1 MDQAKI
7 LVVEDEPIV
16 AKDIQQSLRR
26 LGYEVPATATSGEDA
41 LRKAGETKPD
51 LVIMDIVLKGGMDGV
66 ETAQYLKQ
74 RFDVPIVYLTAYAD
88 HQTLERAKTT
98 TPAGYMLK
106 PYQPNELRTTVELAL
121 HRSQIDR
128 HLKESLRWLVTA
140 VKCSGDAVIT
150 TNRAGRVTYLS
161 PAAETLTG
169 WGQQEAAGVELAVI
183 LSLNE
188 TQGTI
193 DSPARRAMTEC
204 RMVRMEEALLLAR
217 DGAAHHVEGSAAPV
231 VDDAGVVVGAVL
243 VFRRHAPAF
252 PSGRAGVPRFR
263 WPEDRRLARPAGII
277 NLCAWCKRVPDSSGH
292 WYDLETYISE
302 HSDLTFNGGLCP
314 ECMARCF
321 PSEPKHHSHESF
333 DNAGRI

>member
-26 LGYEVPATATSGEDA
+26 LGYEVPATATSGEEA

-51 LVIMDIVLKGGMDGV
+51 LVIMDIVLKGQMDGV
-66 ETAQYLKQ
+66 ETAQHLKE

-98 TPAGYMLK
+98 APAGYMLK

-128 HLKESLRWLVTA
+128 HLKESLRWLATTVQ
-140 VKCSGDAVIT
+140 CSGDAVIT
-150 TNRAGRVTYLS
+150 TNRVGRVTYLS

-169 WGQQEAAGVELAVI
+169 WEQQEAAGVDLAVI
-183 LSLNE
+183 LSLDE
-188 TQGTI
+188 TRSTI
-193 DSPARRAMTEC
+193 DSPAKRAMAER
-204 RMVRMEEALLLAR
+204 RMIRMEEALLLGR
-217 DGAAHHVEGSAAPV
+217 DGAAHRVQGSAAPV
-231 VDDAGVVVGAVL
+231 VDDAGGVVGAVL
-243 VFRRHAPAF
+243 VFRPYAQRISSE
-252 PSGRAGVPRFR
+252 PSGHSGVR
-263 WPEDRRLARPAGII
+263 WPEDRTLARPAGVI
-277 NLCAWCKRVPDSSGH
+277 NLCAWCKRVPDSSGQ
-292 WYDLETYISE
+292 WYDLETFISE

-321 PSEPKHHSHESF
+321 PSEHHSQESL
-333 DNAGRI
+333 DNEGRI